1 MHCAPEQCSSWKVHL
16 GWEKKRE
23 KVFQNEFWEETA
35 AVSYIRTLHISG
47 KTEQEQAEP
56 EHVILTE
63 RVHHIL
69 PSPKLGF

>member
-1 MHCAPEQCSSWKVHL
+1 MKSPPRMGKKE
-16 GWEKKRE
+16 KRE
-23 KVFQNEFWEETA
+23 KVFQNEFWGETA

-47 KTEQEQAEP
+47 KNEQEQAEP

-63 RVHHIL
+63 RVHEIHT